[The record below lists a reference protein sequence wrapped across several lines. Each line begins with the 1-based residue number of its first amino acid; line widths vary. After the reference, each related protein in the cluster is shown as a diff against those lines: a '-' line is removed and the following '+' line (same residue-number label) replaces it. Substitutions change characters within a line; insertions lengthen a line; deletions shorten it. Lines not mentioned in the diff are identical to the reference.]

1 MDLLTEIREK
11 KEQIFA
17 HGNTLSEPSL
27 QENGKVWVGLSAKYI
42 VYVLYK
48 TDLVTK
54 EQVLCK
60 FEEHEFTS
68 CSGWS
73 ERDVRFNRVVP
84 FRLPHDFDD
93 LNRCVNAVN
102 ALGVT
107 FQQLTESELAYQ
119 RGWNTIIEH
128 WKEICYLL
136 EIYKL
141 DRGESSETVFNL
153 IKLAIEGNETARDIL
168 NIPSINITFED
179 WKTIIRPEFGATE
192 IGIGGIKL
200 YSSSIYKLLNSFLK
214 EKIEFVSGNI
224 DAYSYSYDF

>member
-1 MDLLTEIREK
+1 MVLLAEISEK

-17 HGNTLSEPSL
+17 HGNTLSEPIL
-27 QENGKVWVGLSAKYI
+27 LKNGKVWVGLSAWYFI
-42 VYVLYK
+42 FVLYK
-48 TDLVTK
+48 TLLVTI
-54 EQVLCK
+54 EQVLGK
-60 FEEHEFTS
+60 FEDHEYSS

-73 ERDVRFNRVVP
+73 ARDVRFNRVVP

-93 LNRCVNAVN
+93 LNRIVNAAN

-119 RGWNTIIEH
+119 QGWNKIIEH

-136 EIYKL
+136 YIYKL

-168 NIPSINITFED
+168 AIPSINITFED
-179 WKTIIRPEFGATE
+179 WKKIIRPEFGATE
-192 IGIGGIKL
+192 IGLGGMQFK
-200 YSSSIYKLLNSFLK
+200 SSSIYKLLNSFLK
-214 EKIEFVSGNI
+214 EKT
-224 DAYSYSYDF
+224 Y